1 MGTSEKRGRTRRT
14 RRGTLLLLLRLSPP
28 RIFFSRSSFLFFTRP
43 RTNHHQTVYTERLAF
58 CRLQQTN
65 KQCHQVVFY
74 FTEIPNFLTSE
85 ECDYVIKL
93 AEENGLISSIA
104 RGGLTTK
111 KDLEVPIVESM
122 WLKAGVN
129 MKAVF

>member
-1 MGTSEKRGRTRRT
+1 MKKVGERGGLGEESFSSFLAKVPR
-14 RRGTLLLLLRLSPP
+14 P
-28 RIFFSRSSFLFFTRP
+28 RIFFSRSPFLFFSLIPGPIPIRP
-43 RTNHHQTVYTERLAF
+43 FRQNSLPFVDF
-58 CRLQQTN
+58 SKQTN
-65 KQCHQVVFY
+65 SAIVFF
-74 FTEIPNFLTSE
+74 FTEIPNFLMSE

-111 KDLEVPIVESM
+111 KDLEVPVVESM

>member
-1 MGTSEKRGRTRRT
+1 M
-14 RRGTLLLLLRLSPP
+14 
-28 RIFFSRSSFLFFTRP
+28 
-43 RTNHHQTVYTERLAF
+43 
-58 CRLQQTN
+58 
-65 KQCHQVVFY
+65 
-74 FTEIPNFLTSE
+74 TSE

>member
-1 MGTSEKRGRTRRT
+1 MKKVGERGGLGEESVSSFLAKVPR
-14 RRGTLLLLLRLSPP
+14 P
-28 RIFFSRSSFLFFTRP
+28 RIFFFSLALFVFHSSQDQSPSDRLD
-43 RTNHHQTVYTERLAF
+43 RTACLLSTSANKQTVLLCF
-58 CRLQQTN
+58 
-65 KQCHQVVFY
+65 F
-74 FTEIPNFLTSE
+74 FTEIPNFLMSE

-111 KDLEVPIVESM
+111 KDLEVPVVESM

>member
-1 MGTSEKRGRTRRT
+1 M
-14 RRGTLLLLLRLSPP
+14 
-28 RIFFSRSSFLFFTRP
+28 
-43 RTNHHQTVYTERLAF
+43 
-58 CRLQQTN
+58 
-65 KQCHQVVFY
+65 FY
-74 FTEIPNFLTSE
+74 FTEIPNFLTSQ

-111 KDLEVPIVESM
+111 KDLEVPVVESM